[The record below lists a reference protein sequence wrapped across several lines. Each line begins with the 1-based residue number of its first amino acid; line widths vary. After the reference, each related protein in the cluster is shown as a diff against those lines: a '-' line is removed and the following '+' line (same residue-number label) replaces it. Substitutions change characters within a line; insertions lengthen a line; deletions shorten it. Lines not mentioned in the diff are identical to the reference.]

1 MENYLPFTPVYNE
14 AFLALLHELT
24 EIVNSG
30 FNHFSTTNN
39 PDIYLSI
46 TGLYKSVF
54 EDGNFDWFNSDMCM
68 LYLNASHI
76 YKNKSV
82 LLPLFIKLT
91 IKLPKV
97 FF

>member
-54 EDGNFDWFNSDMCM
+54 EDGNLVSKTNRDFVDTYDEKM
-68 LYLNASHI
+68 
-76 YKNKSV
+76 K
-82 LLPLFIKLT
+82 KLRELV
-91 IKLPKV
+91 KKM
-97 FF
+97 